1 MSSTCSTNR
10 ETGRDQFSASQAA
23 AEGPAASCSNT
34 LAPAGAGAA
43 AGRLGQHPG
52 ALAAA
57 VADAYRAFGAQGAAQ
72 QEQHLCRQLFPNGA
86 PEDPTV
92 GKGGGPRKG
101 TGGQAGAQPHPVAH
115 HPAGPDPG
123 PLQQD
128 RVPAGCGPFAQH
140 RAFVEDG
147 SGMDTGILAQNGA
160 VKCGAVARRCAVE
173 HAALDQRALAHGA
186 SPRPTLRGGR

>member
-34 LAPAGAGAA
+34 LAPAAQAPQP
-43 AGRLGQHPG
+43 GRLGQHPG

-115 HPAGPDPG
+115 HPRGQTLAPSS
-123 PLQQD
+123 
-128 RVPAGCGPFAQH
+128 RIASRPAAAPSPSTAPSLRTAPVWTRASLH
-140 RAFVEDG
+140 RMA
-147 SGMDTGILAQNGA
+147 
-160 VKCGAVARRCAVE
+160 
-173 HAALDQRALAHGA
+173 
-186 SPRPTLRGGR
+186 P